1 MYMLILRAFALP
13 GCITKFWTISS
24 KSASVTSGFNT
35 LNLTVVSNAVNESL
49 FRSLVLILWSV
60 LKLLSHSFDPIGK
73 VVD

>member
-13 GCITKFWTISS
+13 GYITKFWTISS

-35 LNLTVVSNAVNESL
+35 LNLTVISNAVNESL
-49 FRSLVLILWSV
+49 FRSLVLIRWSV

>member
-13 GCITKFWTISS
+13 GYITKFWTISS

>member
-13 GCITKFWTISS
+13 GYITKFWTISS

-49 FRSLVLILWSV
+49 FRSLVLIRWSV